1 MKGRGGGTG
10 CGTRVVPV
18 VLSGSFVAVERGETL
33 NTDTQTQESEV
44 NTCNSFVGKET
55 YLDVMFMCIYYVHVL
70 YVNTFFY
77 RVPLG
82 LFLFVSRVGSIHC
95 QLVVPALQTTI
106 HLSNSSLIFQSRTVG
121 SRIAVAFGLPRW
133 SNWYNN
139 ATIDGGPIP

>member
-44 NTCNSFVGKET
+44 YTHMYNYFFVGKET

-77 RVPLG
+77 RVPL
-82 LFLFVSRVGSIHC
+82 LAYSFFLSPV
-95 QLVVPALQTTI
+95 
-106 HLSNSSLIFQSRTVG
+106 
-121 SRIAVAFGLPRW
+121 
-133 SNWYNN
+133 
-139 ATIDGGPIP
+139 

>member
-55 YLDVMFMCIYYVHVL
+55 YLDVMFMYVYLLCSCVVCQHIL
-70 YVNTFFY
+70 LPRPT
-77 RVPLG
+77 RVIPFCLPCRFDPLPIG
-82 LFLFVSRVGSIHC
+82 CSSPPNYDSSLELVFDISVEDCWQPNCRSLWVAPVV
-95 QLVVPALQTTI
+95 QLVQQCD
-106 HLSNSSLIFQSRTVG
+106 H
-121 SRIAVAFGLPRW
+121 
-133 SNWYNN
+133 
-139 ATIDGGPIP
+139 

>member
-1 MKGRGGGTG
+1 MKGGRGGGTG

-44 NTCNSFVGKET
+44 YTCNFFVGKET

-77 RVPLG
+77 RVPL
-82 LFLFVSRVGSIHC
+82 LAYSFFLSPV
-95 QLVVPALQTTI
+95 
-106 HLSNSSLIFQSRTVG
+106 
-121 SRIAVAFGLPRW
+121 
-133 SNWYNN
+133 
-139 ATIDGGPIP
+139 